1 MDSYVPPPPI
11 FTVGAVWRVSVLVT
25 LVWIIGDALDGGS
38 QSLFPPVLVAAWLY
52 VMVVLDR
59 WVTRG
64 LQRAGGDRHQHRE
77 GLPELIGKDR

>member
-38 QSLFPPVLVAAWLY
+38 QSLLPPVLVAAWLY
-52 VMVVLDR
+52 GMVVLDR

-64 LQRAGGDRHQHRE
+64 FQRAGGDRHQ
-77 GLPELIGKDR
+77 GLPEPIGKGR